1 MIRPDL
7 LIQIFNAAAMQR
19 WNDHPR
25 PVELTELDKQGHK
38 MIIAWWLAQM
48 ERASGGGEVSWPDLV
63 EGGLFEFL
71 PRIILTDIKAPVFHT
86 VRRKRGE
93 VIYRLVTDRL
103 DEPLRAIP
111 GDLVGRF
118 EKYAHE
124 YLVEPRCD
132 TLEKRILGAAHYL
145 ATHWEFRL
153 IHHICPP
160 LHGLER
166 TRNEIESQI
175 HEHRDLAGVREIM
188 RGGDSAAFVDLAGQL
203 RFQVRWA
210 QTPRIPRT
218 TVLGHMFFVGSAAFL
233 ASLEIGACPERAAG
247 NFFAGLLHDLPEV
260 LTRDIVSPVKTSIS
274 EAVINDIEKD
284 LLEERLWPLLPE
296 SVRAEL
302 EYLTCPGDEF
312 ANRIRP
318 AGSMR
323 LGIDEKDMHGT
334 YNHAR
339 YAPVDGRLIRACDHL
354 AAFLEAVTSIHLGI
368 RSPDLVDAVESL
380 RARYANFTYGSL
392 DVGAIFRE
400 VEYATARSRNG
411 NGCAEA
417 GDD

>member
-1 MIRPDL
+1 MIEPDL
-7 LIQIFNAAAMQR
+7 IAQIFTAAAMQR

-48 ERASGGGEVSWPDLV
+48 ERDVKGASIAWRDLV
-63 EGGLFEFL
+63 EGGLFEFF
-71 PRIILTDIKAPVFHT
+71 PRIILTDIKAPVFHR
-86 VRRKRGE
+86 VRRTHGE
-93 VIYRLVTDRL
+93 KLYHLVADRL
-103 DEPLRAIP
+103 HGNLQSLSSDFCK
-111 GDLVGRF
+111 RF
-118 EKYAHE
+118 ETYAHE
-124 YLVEPRCD
+124 YLVAPRTD

-145 ATHWEFRL
+145 ATNWEFKL

-175 HEHRDLAGVREIM
+175 HEHRDLAGVQEIM
-188 RGGDSAAFVDLAGQL
+188 RAGDAAAFVDMTGQL

-218 TVLGHMFFVGSAAFL
+218 SVLGHMFFVGVTSYI
-233 ASLEIGACPERAAG
+233 ASLEIRACTGRAVN
-247 NFFAGLLHDLPEV
+247 NFFAGLMHDLPEV

-274 EAVINDIEKD
+274 EAVINDIEKE
-284 LLEERLWPLLPE
+284 LLEERLWPLLPA
-296 SVRAEL
+296 SMRTEL

-323 LGIDEKDMHGT
+323 VGIADEDMNAT
-334 YNHAR
+334 YNTDQ
-339 YAPVDGRLIRACDHL
+339 YSPVDGRLVRACDHM
-354 AAFLEAVTSIHLGI
+354 AAFVEAVTSVGLGI
-368 RSPDLVDAVESL
+368 HSPDLHDAIETLGRQYADFTYDGLAFGPLLAALGERAGRELPISRRGVES
-380 RARYANFTYGSL
+380 T
-392 DVGAIFRE
+392 
-400 VEYATARSRNG
+400 
-411 NGCAEA
+411 
-417 GDD
+417 